1 MSDNAKLLVD
11 ERTAA
16 QMLSIS
22 QRTLWQLEHDGQI
35 PCIRIGK
42 GTKRYSVDALRA
54 WIAEQEQA
62 SGPHVNQDRTRLLAL

>member
-1 MSDNAKLLVD
+1 MSDNSNLLVN

-42 GTKRYSVDALRA
+42 GTKRYAVDTRRR
-54 WIAEQEQA
+54 WIADQERCSTERPFQEMEC
-62 SGPHVNQDRTRLLAL
+62 